1 MVKKTDVIITKLR
14 RLKRKYN
21 AERMILFG
29 SRARWDFFEE
39 SDVDVLIISDKFRKK
54 NMLQRM
60 VDVQMNWDAD
70 QFLESF
76 CYTPEEFEKNKNR
89 IGIIQKALEEGI
101 EL

>member
-1 MVKKTDVIITKLR
+1 
-14 RLKRKYN
+14 
-21 AERMILFG
+21 
-29 SRARWDFFEE
+29 
-39 SDVDVLIISDKFRKK
+39 
-54 NMLQRM
+54 MLQRM